1 MPRRLPTL
9 YALARAELAT
19 AWHVD
24 AGHIEGLARETHAEA
39 HLPDPFDG
47 QSGEAIALALGYL
60 VLRNPAAA
68 CGAACL
74 LPGLL
79 SARPSPCDRVWN
91 LRVLH
96 EVAHALLRAHH
107 PHHTHAD
114 VWALT
119 LALAVPRG
127 HLQRAGDARHV
138 PAWAL
143 RLRRQTARAVPRAA

>member
-1 MPRRLPTL
+1 MRRRHPTL
-9 YALARAELAT
+9 YALARAELAA
-19 AWHVD
+19 AWLVD
-24 AGHIEGLARETHAEA
+24 AGHIEGLASQTHEVA
-39 HLPDPFDG
+39 HLRDPFDMD
-47 QSGEAIALALGYL
+47 SGELLALALGLL

-79 SARPSPCDRVWN
+79 SARPCSCPVVWN

-96 EVAHALLRAHH
+96 ELAHALLRQHH
-107 PHHTHAD
+107 PQHSHAD

-127 HLQRAGDARHV
+127 TLRRIADARHV
-138 PAWAL
+138 PPWAL
-143 RLRRQTARAVPRAA
+143 RLRRLVSRAVPRTA

>member
-1 MPRRLPTL
+1 MRRRLPTL
-9 YALARAELAT
+9 YALARAELVT
-19 AWHVD
+19 TWLVD
-24 AGHIEGLARETHAEA
+24 AGHIEGLARAAHDAT

-47 QSGEAIALALGYL
+47 QSGEAIAMALGYL

-74 LPGLL
+74 LPGVLT
-79 SARPSPCDRVWN
+79 ARPDSCDLTWN

-96 EVAHALLRAHH
+96 EVAHALLRRHH
-107 PHHTHAD
+107 PHHSHAD

-127 HLQRAGDARHV
+127 TLARLSAAQHV
-138 PAWAL
+138 PPWAL